1 MVPASGKQGGGS
13 VLGRFTARDGT
24 EIAFEDEGEGRPLVL
39 LHGLMAHRGFFERQ
53 RPLADSFRLI
63 RVDLR
68 GHGESRGKGVS
79 PDLDLLAQD
88 IEGLASHLG
97 LEDAIGVG
105 WSLGAAVLWRV
116 LAGPAGRRFAAAV
129 VVDMTA
135 RVMNDGDWQL
145 GLSPS
150 VCDARSRAIAQD
162 FGAFAASAGASIF
175 AQPLDE
181 ESRPLAHWAGKEFA
195 RTDPAA
201 VGALW
206 ASLVGED
213 FRPMLDRIRQ
223 PTLVIHGAR
232 SHLYGSGTAD
242 HLVRALPD
250 ARAVMFERS
259 GHAPH
264 LEQPDLFNTTLRDF
278 AASLPRLREPAKPLI

>member
-1 MVPASGKQGGGS
+1 
-13 VLGRFTARDGT
+13 LGRFTARDGT
-24 EIAFEDEGEGRPLVL
+24 MIAFEDEGEGRPLVL

-53 RPLADSFRLI
+53 RELADSFRVV

-68 GHGESRGKGVS
+68 GHGESRGNGAA

-88 IEGLASHLG
+88 VAGLVEHLG
-97 LEDAIGVG
+97 LDDAIGVG

-116 LAGPAGRRFAAAV
+116 LAGPAARRFAAAV

-135 RVMNDGDWQL
+135 RVMNEGDWQL
-145 GLSPS
+145 GLSAS
-150 VCDARSRAIAQD
+150 VCDARSRAIEQD
-162 FGAFAASAGASIF
+162 FGAFATSAGAAIF

-181 ESRPLAHWAGKEFA
+181 ESRPLADWAGEEFA
-195 RTDPAA
+195 RTDREA

-213 FRPMLDRIRQ
+213 FRPMLGRIAQ
-223 PTLVIHGAR
+223 PTLVIHGAQ

-250 ARAVMFERS
+250 ARAVAFERS

-264 LEQPDLFNTTLRDF
+264 LEQPDLFNRTLREF
-278 AASLPRLREPAKPLI
+278 AASLPAPSRAPAKSLI